1 MIYLI
6 GGAPRAGK
14 TILGQ
19 RLCTTLK
26 VGWVSTDLLMELL
39 RVANAAGRKM
49 KWDAAPEAIT
59 ANAEWFFPYLERFI
73 WGVCSFADHYVI
85 EGVDFLPVQ
94 VVQLS
99 TKYPIRAVF
108 LGCSRLTLEGLTQFP
123 GRSKGYVNL
132 PEERRR
138 QIIEDVPRWSTF
150 IRQEADRF
158 GYVYVDM
165 VDDFAQRLA
174 EAEMVLT
181 TDV

>member
-85 EGVDFLPVQ
+85 EGVDFLPAQ

-99 TKYPIRAVF
+99 TQVSDTHGVF
-108 LGCSRLTLEGLTQFP
+108 GMLSSDARGSHSIPRTFEGVCQSAR
-123 GRSKGYVNL
+123 G
-132 PEERRR
+132 
-138 QIIEDVPRWSTF
+138 
-150 IRQEADRF
+150 
-158 GYVYVDM
+158 
-165 VDDFAQRLA
+165 
-174 EAEMVLT
+174 T
-181 TDV
+181 TPSDC